1 MVSSSILVSTS
12 DNSYYDYSKKN
23 MLIISPLIQ
32 YGEVLLEEEAG
43 VPGKNHRPWA
53 NNW

>member
-32 YGEVLLEEEAG
+32 YGD
-43 VPGKNHRPWA
+43 NSINIA
-53 NNW
+53 NYSLSRIPPSIPDLF